1 MEKIQLNNE
10 VALSRFI
17 QGLWRLKSWKMTP
30 EALLEFVHQ
39 CIDLGV
45 TSFDTAEIYGNYEAE
60 AMFGDA
66 LKLEPG
72 LRSKIE
78 IITKTGINMKSD
90 KRPYSI
96 GHYDTTYDKVV
107 ASCKKSI
114 DLMHCEYLD
123 VFLIHREDPLIN
135 HKEVARALNDLKA
148 MGLIKSFG
156 VSNFD
161 PFKFDALHKATGG
174 QLVTNQIE
182 VSPLCFEHFNNGNM
196 DYLQSVDVS
205 PMIWSPLAGG
215 HIFTGKDERSTNV
228 RKVLEDLSKDYGVE
242 TDVLAYA
249 WLLKH
254 PVRMMPICGSG
265 KIERVKNAVKAL
277 DVELKHEDWYK
288 IYVASKDQEL
298 R

>member
-1 MEKIQLNNE
+1 M
-10 VALSRFI
+10 SRII
-17 QGLWRLKSWKMTP
+17 QGLWRLKSWKMSS
-30 EALLEFVHQ
+30 EALLEFIHQ

-60 AMFGDA
+60 AIFGEA
-66 LKLEPG
+66 LKLEPE

-90 KRPYSI
+90 KRPYAI

-114 DLMHCEYLD
+114 DLMHCVYLD

-148 MGLIKSFG
+148 MGLIKSYG

-196 DYLQSVDVS
+196 DYLQSVDVP

-215 HIFTGKDERSTNV
+215 QIFTGPDERSMNV
-228 RKVLEDLSKDYGVE
+228 RNVLETLSNDYGVE
-242 TDVLAYA
+242 SDVLTYA

-265 KIERVKNAVKAL
+265 KIDRVKNAVKAL
-277 DVELKHEDWYK
+277 SVELKHEDWYK
-288 IYVASKDQEL
+288 IYMASKDQEL

>member
-1 MEKIQLNNE
+1 MKKIQLNNE
-10 VALSRFI
+10 VTLSRII

-60 AMFGDA
+60 AMFGEA
-66 LKLEPG
+66 LKLEPE

-196 DYLQSVDVS
+196 DYLQSVDVP

-215 HIFTGKDERSTNV
+215 QIFTGKDERSANV
-228 RKVLEDLSKDYGVE
+228 RKVLEELSKDYGVE
-242 TDVLAYA
+242 TDVLVYA

-254 PVRMMPICGSG
+254 PVKMMPICGSG

>member
-10 VALSRFI
+10 VTLSRII

-60 AMFGDA
+60 EMFGEA
-66 LKLEPG
+66 LKLEPE

-196 DYLQSVDVS
+196 DYLQSVDVP

-215 HIFTGKDERSTNV
+215 QIFTGKDERSTNV
-228 RKVLEDLSKDYGVE
+228 RKVLEELSKDYGVE
-242 TDVLAYA
+242 TDVLVYA

-254 PVRMMPICGSG
+254 PVKMMPICGSG

-288 IYVASKDQEL
+288 IYVASKDQAL

>member
-10 VALSRFI
+10 VALSRII
-17 QGLWRLKSWKMTP
+17 QGLWRLKAWKMTP
-30 EALLEFVHQ
+30 EELLAFVHQ

-45 TSFDTAEIYGNYEAE
+45 TSFDTAEIYGNYGAE
-60 AMFGDA
+60 AMFGEA
-66 LKLEPG
+66 LKLEPE

-90 KRPYSI
+90 LRPYSI

-148 MGLIKSFG
+148 MGLIKAYG

-196 DYLQSVDVS
+196 DYLQSVDVA

-215 HIFTGKDERSTNV
+215 QIFTGSDERAVNV
-228 RKVLEDLSKDYGVE
+228 RRVLNELSRDYGVG

-265 KIERVKNAVKAL
+265 KIERVKNAVQAL

>member
-10 VALSRFI
+10 VALSRII

-161 PFKFDALHKATGG
+161 PYKFDALHKATGG

-196 DYLQSVDVS
+196 DYLQSVDVP

-215 HIFTGKDERSTNV
+215 KIFTGTDDRSANV

>member
-1 MEKIQLNNE
+1 MEKLQLNNE
-10 VALSRFI
+10 VSLSRII
-17 QGLWRLKSWKMTP
+17 QGLWRLKAWKMTA
-30 EALLEFVHQ
+30 EELLTFVHQ

-60 AMFGDA
+60 AMFGEA
-66 LKLEPG
+66 LKLEPS

-90 KRPYSI
+90 KRPYAM

-135 HKEVARALNDLKA
+135 HKEVAQALKDLKA
-148 MGLIKSFG
+148 MGLIKAYG

-196 DYLQSVDVS
+196 DYLQSVNVA

-215 HIFTGKDERSTNV
+215 QIFTGSDERSVNV
-228 RKVLEDLSKDYGVE
+228 RRVLSELSKDYRVE
-242 TDVLAYA
+242 TDILAYA

-254 PVRMMPICGSG
+254 PVKMMPICGSG
-265 KIERVKNAVKAL
+265 KIERVRSAVQAL
-277 DVELKHEDWYK
+277 DVKLKHEDWFK

>member
-10 VALSRFI
+10 VALSRII

-60 AMFGDA
+60 AMFGEA
-66 LKLEPG
+66 LKLEPE

-182 VSPLCFEHFNNGNM
+182 VSPLCFEHFESQRAAQ
-196 DYLQSVDVS
+196 LQVLQWVQPLVS
-205 PMIWSPLAGG
+205 
-215 HIFTGKDERSTNV
+215 
-228 RKVLEDLSKDYGVE
+228 GV
-242 TDVLAYA
+242 
-249 WLLKH
+249 
-254 PVRMMPICGSG
+254 
-265 KIERVKNAVKAL
+265 
-277 DVELKHEDWYK
+277 
-288 IYVASKDQEL
+288 
-298 R
+298 

>member
-1 MEKIQLNNE
+1 M
-10 VALSRFI
+10 SRII
-17 QGLWRLKSWKMTP
+17 QGLWRLKSWKMSS
-30 EALLEFVHQ
+30 EALLEFIHQ

-60 AMFGDA
+60 AIFGEA
-66 LKLEPG
+66 LKLEPE

-90 KRPYSI
+90 KRPYAI

-114 DLMHCEYLD
+114 DLMHCVYLD

-148 MGLIKSFG
+148 MGLIKSYG

-196 DYLQSVDVS
+196 DYLQSVDVP

-215 HIFTGKDERSTNV
+215 QIFTGMDERSTNV
-228 RKVLEDLSKDYGVE
+228 RNVLETLSNDYGVE
-242 TDVLAYA
+242 SDVLTYA

-265 KIERVKNAVKAL
+265 KIDRVKNAVKAL
-277 DVELKHEDWYK
+277 SVELKHEDWYK
-288 IYVASKDQEL
+288 IYMASKDQEL

>member
-1 MEKIQLNNE
+1 MEKLQLNNE
-10 VALSRFI
+10 VSLSRII
-17 QGLWRLKSWKMTP
+17 QGLWRLKAWKMTA
-30 EALLEFVHQ
+30 EELLTFVHQ

-60 AMFGDA
+60 AMFGEA
-66 LKLEPG
+66 LKLEPS

-90 KRPYSI
+90 KRPYAM

-135 HKEVARALNDLKA
+135 HKEVAQALKDLKA
-148 MGLIKSFG
+148 MGLIKAYG

-196 DYLQSVDVS
+196 DYLQSVNVA

-215 HIFTGKDERSTNV
+215 QIFTGSDERSVNV
-228 RKVLEDLSKDYGVE
+228 RRVLSELSKDYGVE
-242 TDVLAYA
+242 TDILAYA

-254 PVRMMPICGSG
+254 PVKMMPICGSG
-265 KIERVKNAVKAL
+265 KIERVRSAVQAL
-277 DVELKHEDWYK
+277 DVKLKHEDWYK

>member
-1 MEKIQLNNE
+1 MEKLQLNNE
-10 VALSRFI
+10 VSLSRII
-17 QGLWRLKSWKMTP
+17 QGLWRLKAWKMTA
-30 EALLEFVHQ
+30 EELLTFVHQ

-60 AMFGDA
+60 AMFGEA
-66 LKLEPG
+66 LKLEPS

-90 KRPYSI
+90 KRPYAM

-135 HKEVARALNDLKA
+135 HKEVAQALKDLKA
-148 MGLIKSFG
+148 MGLIKAYG

-196 DYLQSVDVS
+196 DYLQSVNVA

-215 HIFTGKDERSTNV
+215 QIFTGSDERSVNV
-228 RKVLEDLSKDYGVE
+228 RRVLSELSKDYGVE
-242 TDVLAYA
+242 TDILAYA

-254 PVRMMPICGSG
+254 PVKMMPICGSG
-265 KIERVKNAVKAL
+265 KIERVRSAVQAL
-277 DVELKHEDWYK
+277 DVKLKHEDWFK

>member
-1 MEKIQLNNE
+1 M
-10 VALSRFI
+10 SRII
-17 QGLWRLKSWKMTP
+17 QGLWRLKSWKMSS
-30 EALLEFVHQ
+30 EALLEFIHQ

-60 AMFGDA
+60 AIFGEA
-66 LKLEPG
+66 LKLEPE

-96 GHYDTTYDKVV
+96 GHYDTTYDKIV

-114 DLMHCEYLD
+114 DLMHCVYLD

-135 HKEVARALNDLKA
+135 HKEVARALNDLKT
-148 MGLIKSFG
+148 MGLIKSYG

-196 DYLQSVDVS
+196 DYLQSVDVP

-215 HIFTGKDERSTNV
+215 QIFTGMDERSTNV
-228 RKVLEDLSKDYGVE
+228 RNVLETLSNEYGVE
-242 TDVLAYA
+242 SDVLTYA

-265 KIERVKNAVKAL
+265 KIDRVKNAVKAL
-277 DVELKHEDWYK
+277 HVALKHEDWYK